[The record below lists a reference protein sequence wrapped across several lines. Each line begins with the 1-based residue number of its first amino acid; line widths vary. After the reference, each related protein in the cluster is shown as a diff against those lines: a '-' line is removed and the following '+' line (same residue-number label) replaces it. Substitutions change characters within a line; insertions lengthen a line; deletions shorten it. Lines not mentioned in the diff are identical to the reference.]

1 MELLLEGESDSSSE
15 GEDIIKVAPHLLI
28 NHDNVEPE

>member
-1 MELLLEGESDSSSE
+1 MELQEDISESDSSE

-28 NHDNVEPE
+28 HISS